1 MTWANHTP
9 GDLRT
14 AQSAAAKARPAH
26 AALVLTACILASS
39 LAFVDGS
46 VVNVGLPA
54 IGQSL
59 KGDAEGLQWVI
70 NAYLLP
76 LGALLLLGG
85 AAGDRL
91 GRRRVLI
98 FGVVLFGVS
107 SALCACAPNLVWLLA
122 MRALQGTGAALLLP
136 SSLAILGNSFSGE
149 ERGRAVG
156 TWSAASAIGGAIGPV
171 LGGWLIDV
179 FGWREI
185 FLLNIPL
192 AIGAAGLALVYI
204 RDPVRGERTPI
215 DLAGALL
222 AAVSLGLL
230 TWGLT
235 VGSGR
240 GGWSTEAIA
249 MLGAGLVLFAVFLLV
264 ESRRGDKAMMPL
276 TLFRSSNFVG
286 LSILTLLLYGA
297 LGGLFVLVPYVLIEG
312 AGFSGTAA
320 GAALLPL
327 PLIIAATSRATG
339 GLAGRIGSRLP
350 LTLGPIIVA
359 GGVLLFLPFDSGSGY
374 WLGMLPAIVVVA
386 AGMAGAV
393 APLTTAVLA
402 SVDARHTGAASG
414 LNSALARIGGLIA
427 TALIGGVIAARGEA
441 LFAAF
446 HIAVLACA
454 VAALAAGIAAFI
466 LLRSSESAPAQDS

>member
-1 MTWANHTP
+1 MTWASHTP
-9 GDLRT
+9 GDLCT
-14 AQSAAAKARPAH
+14 PQSAAAKARPAH

-85 AAGDRL
+85 AAGDRF

-107 SALCACAPNLVWLLA
+107 SALCAGAPNLVWLLA

-171 LGGWLIDV
+171 LGGWLIDA

-192 AIGAAGLALVYI
+192 AIAAAWLALVYI
-204 RDPVRGERTPI
+204 RDPVRDEQTPI

-230 TWGLT
+230 T
-235 VGSGR
+235 
-240 GGWSTEAIA
+240 
-249 MLGAGLVLFAVFLLV
+249 GA
-264 ESRRGDKAMMPL
+264 
-276 TLFRSSNFVG
+276 
-286 LSILTLLLYGA
+286 
-297 LGGLFVLVPYVLIEG
+297 
-312 AGFSGTAA
+312 
-320 GAALLPL
+320 
-327 PLIIAATSRATG
+327 
-339 GLAGRIGSRLP
+339 
-350 LTLGPIIVA
+350 
-359 GGVLLFLPFDSGSGY
+359 
-374 WLGMLPAIVVVA
+374 
-386 AGMAGAV
+386 
-393 APLTTAVLA
+393 
-402 SVDARHTGAASG
+402 
-414 LNSALARIGGLIA
+414 
-427 TALIGGVIAARGEA
+427 
-441 LFAAF
+441 
-446 HIAVLACA
+446 
-454 VAALAAGIAAFI
+454 
-466 LLRSSESAPAQDS
+466 